1 MVLLEITL
9 TNGWAIAIAILVLII
24 IWSMNSNNEK
34 LQKQNYEYFKEKT
47 EAGKLLEIEKNDN
60 SNKLNEQALT
70 FKKLESEL
78 KVIYQNWA
86 IGEFEKYK
94 KSEVE
99 KIQKEAEVMALKGAQ
114 VVLQK
119 WKIENEAKIR
129 QDAINRSY
137 SVNLGKITEHL
148 VPFHQK
154 FLSQFNPKDAR
165 FIGSPID
172 LIVFDGYADKNEDIH
187 IYLVEIKTGNSKLT
201 ETQKRI
207 KKAVIEGRIRW
218 AEINPSND
226 NQTHNSNDPTQ
237 TESNNHQ
244 GQLDFYNEDF
254 LRKVLSGT
262 KRNKSESEEEQ
273 IERVAQTIELAEVLL
288 TEQGYTPVDAINKS
302 IDDTSL
308 VFNSTADRLEFIKG
322 LTEALG

>member
-1 MVLLEITL
+1 MLLLEITL
-9 TNGWAIAIAILVLII
+9 TNGWAISIAILVLII

-47 EAGKLLEIEKNDN
+47 EAGKLLEIEKNDS

-99 KIQKEAEVMALKGAQ
+99 KIQKEAEVIALKGAQ

-172 LIVFDGYADKNEDIH
+172 LIVFDGYADKNEDIY

-226 NQTHNSNDPTQ
+226 NQTHNSNDPNQ
-237 TESNNHQ
+237 TDSNNHQ
-244 GQLDFYNEDF
+244 EQLDFDNEDF
-254 LRKVLSGT
+254 LSKVLSSV

-273 IERVAQTIELAEVLL
+273 IERVALTIERAGVLL
-288 TEQGYTPVDAINKS
+288 EEQGYTPVDAINKS
-302 IDDTSL
+302 IVDNNL
-308 VFNSTADRLEFIKG
+308 VFNTTADKLEFIKG
-322 LTEALG
+322 LTETLG